1 MILNKFVD
9 FIIYD
14 IILCGRPKC
23 VKSTI
28 QTGGGILETPINQR
42 RLSDISFSIDKNLNV
57 KSGNRSFLVLLRRT
71 DFAEV
76 NLSSIL
82 SETDAKNLKFF
93 LETFSKD
100 QGKASET
107 ENFIAKIKPGD
118 FIVSCIFTIQ
128 KKENEIFDV
137 TVEELSYSRH
147 LLEKALLESREY
159 SALLQN
165 FDAYYFLYDGERF
178 IIKNTKDLN
187 SLFNGNVEDFRKFFS
202 NSFKLNTE
210 SLESEAQM
218 KAMLDNIQ
226 NFETGKY
233 YNFFRTDK
241 KMLTVHTLK
250 TSTRKKSIIVG
261 SVNFEQQSLPSA
273 NLYAQEH
280 DGLTGLYN
288 KKAITELAI
297 KKINEIKE
305 PCSMTIIDVD
315 KFKECND
322 TYGHIFG
329 DRVLVAV
336 AGCINDAIAGNG
348 IAGRIGGDEFLVILD
363 KTDEADIRN
372 ITRNIR
378 AGIQWN
384 ITSIDAGSVVTCS
397 MGIARFPLNKQNY
410 ESLFKLADKCLYIA
424 KNHGRNC
431 YIIYKPELHDKVIM
445 ESKNNENKISNG
457 EFFHDAAETEFQ
469 ILKCFSNKLCKFQ
482 DILSKIVKY
491 MKVSK
496 ISVYDANLKP
506 LYIVGTDSENFRE
519 DFLKNSNY
527 FSIFNEFGYLHMDN
541 TNILDSVDQ
550 KRYKLYNGNNICSTI
565 EVLRKNPKG
574 KITAL
579 ICFDIYKPAQTFP
592 KEKITFA
599 LLVAKL
605 LEQRIKQKII

>member
-1 MILNKFVD
+1 M
-9 FIIYD
+9 
-14 IILCGRPKC
+14 
-23 VKSTI
+23 
-28 QTGGGILETPINQR
+28 EAPISQR

-71 DFAEV
+71 DFTEV

-93 LETFSKD
+93 LETFSSDKE
-100 QGKASET
+100 KSSET

-118 FIVSCIFTIQ
+118 FIVSCIFTIT
-128 KKENEIFDV
+128 KSESDAEFFDV

-165 FDAYYFLYDGERF
+165 FDAYYFLYDNERF
-178 IIKNTKDLN
+178 TIKNTKDLN
-187 SLFNGNVEDFRKFFS
+187 SLFSGKVEDFRKFFE

-210 SLESEAQM
+210 SQESQAQM
-218 KAMLDNIQ
+218 KAMLENIQ

-261 SVNFEQQSLPSA
+261 SINFEQQSLPSA

-288 KKAITELAI
+288 KKAITELAV

-305 PCSMTIIDVD
+305 PCSLIIIDVD

-336 AGCINDAIAGNG
+336 ASCINDAIAGNG

-384 ITSIDAGSVVTCS
+384 VTSIDAGSVVTCS
-397 MGIARFPLNKQNY
+397 MGIARFPEDMLNY
-410 ESLFKLADKCLYIA
+410 ENLFKLADKCLYIA
-424 KNHGRNC
+424 KDQGRNC
-431 YIIYKPELHDKVIM
+431 YIIYKPELHDKLLI
-445 ESKNNENKISNG
+445 ESQKNENRIANG
-457 EFFHDAAETEFQ
+457 ELFFDEAEKEFQ
-469 ILKCFSNKLCKFQ
+469 IIKSFSNKLCKFQ
-482 DILSKIVKY
+482 DILSEIVKY
-491 MKVSK
+491 MKISK
-496 ISVYDANLKP
+496 ISVYDAKLKP
-506 LYIVGTDSENFRE
+506 LFIVGSDSENYRE
-519 DFLKNSNY
+519 NFLKNSDY
-527 FSIFNEFGYLHMDN
+527 FSIYNKFGYLHLDN
-541 TNILDSVDQ
+541 TNVLDSVNQ
-550 KRYKLYNGNNICSTI
+550 KRYTLYADKNISSTI
-565 EVLRKNPKG
+565 EVLCKNSKG
-574 KITAL
+574 KISAL
-579 ICFDIYKPAQTFP
+579 VCFDIYKPAQTFQ

-599 LLVAKL
+599 LLAAKL
-605 LEQRIKQKII
+605 INQKIRQKII

>member
-1 MILNKFVD
+1 M
-9 FIIYD
+9 
-14 IILCGRPKC
+14 
-23 VKSTI
+23 
-28 QTGGGILETPINQR
+28 EAPINQR

-93 LETFSKD
+93 LETFSSDKE
-100 QGKASET
+100 KSSET

-118 FIVSCIFTIQ
+118 FIVSCIFTIA
-128 KKENEIFDV
+128 KSDSDADFFDV

-147 LLEKALLESREY
+147 LLEKALLEGREY

-165 FDAYYFLYDGERF
+165 FDAYYFLYDNERF
-178 IIKNTKDLN
+178 TIKNTKDLN
-187 SLFNGNVEDFRKFFS
+187 SLFNGKVEDFRKFFG

-210 SLESEAQM
+210 SQESQAQM
-218 KAMLDNIQ
+218 KAMLENIQ

-261 SVNFEQQSLPSA
+261 SINFEQQSLPSA

-288 KKAITELAI
+288 KKAITELAV

-305 PCSMTIIDVD
+305 PCSMIIIDVD

-336 AGCINDAIAGNG
+336 ASCINDAIAGNG

-384 ITSIDAGSVVTCS
+384 VTSIDAGSVVTCS
-397 MGIARFPLNKQNY
+397 MGIASFPKDMQNY
-410 ESLFKLADKCLYIA
+410 ENLFKLADKCLYIA
-424 KNHGRNC
+424 KDQGRNC
-431 YIIYKPELHDKVIM
+431 YIIYKPELHDKLLI
-445 ESKNNENKISNG
+445 ESQKKENRIANG
-457 EFFHDAAETEFQ
+457 ELFFDAAETEFQ
-469 ILKCFSNKLCKFQ
+469 IIKSFSNKLCKFQ
-482 DILSKIVKY
+482 DILSEIVKY
-491 MKVSK
+491 MKISK
-496 ISVYDANLKP
+496 ISVYDAKLKP
-506 LYIVGTDSENFRE
+506 VFIVGSDSENYRE
-519 DFLKNSNY
+519 NFLKNSDY
-527 FSIFNEFGYLHMDN
+527 FSIYNKFGYLHLDN
-541 TNILDSVDQ
+541 TNVLDSVNQ
-550 KRYKLYNGNNICSTI
+550 KRYTLYADKNISSTI
-565 EVLRKNPKG
+565 EVLCKNSKG

-579 ICFDIYKPAQTFP
+579 VCFDIYKPAQTFQ

-599 LLVAKL
+599 LLAAKL
-605 LEQRIKQKII
+605 INQRIRQKII